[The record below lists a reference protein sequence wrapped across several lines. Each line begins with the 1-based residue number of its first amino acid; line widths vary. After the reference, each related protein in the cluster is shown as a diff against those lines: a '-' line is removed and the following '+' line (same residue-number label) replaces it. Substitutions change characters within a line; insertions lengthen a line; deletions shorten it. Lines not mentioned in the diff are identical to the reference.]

1 MAENPK
7 PAKRALFAKPAWTK
21 PTADL
26 KAVEDGDIFG
36 RGSHLI
42 EDIMADKERV
52 KKEKLARKQRR
63 ESEGTDR
70 RKKRKSSDMEE
81 EDGSWVVVKRPAS
94 QERADAERRL
104 SASNRGDVPHEGG
117 NRPGTVA
124 SNSISPAKAA
134 STRTSAQPHSPPS
147 RYGQIAKPTKHPPP
161 QATVVD
167 LLDSDDEDGA
177 HLYSV
182 SPAKTATNGLTK
194 APVSRSDTRQ
204 RPTQH
209 DSDEELDPFLR
220 ELAAKA
226 RARRKEAEA
235 AKAASPM
242 RPTSSTQPCSTQPLS
257 AANSFEFSAPNST
270 ATDTDGPVIQ
280 ILITSRINNA
290 RPLLVKRRL
299 KQRLYEVRDAWC
311 KREGLPSE
319 ESANIFLTF
328 RGRRLY
334 DSTTCKSLGIAVD
347 EDGEIIMRSG
357 KSRGADGLCE
367 GKIHMEVCNPETFE
381 EMKREAA
388 QKLKAKAPEEEP
400 LPTQEKKVEEKLVKL
415 VLKAKGYEDFKL
427 RAKPTSTF
435 EEIANGFRRKRA
447 VQADQQILLA
457 WDGERMSPTAKLED
471 TDIAD
476 MDSIDVHIK

>member
-1 MAENPK
+1 MAENPR
-7 PAKRALFAKPAWTK
+7 PAKRALFAKPTWK
-21 PTADL
+21 QPTADVQ
-26 KAVEDGDIFG
+26 AVEDGDIFG

-63 ESEGTDR
+63 ESEGTDGR
-70 RKKRKSSDMEE
+70 RKRKSSDMEE

-94 QERADAERRL
+94 QERAGPERRL
-104 SASNRGDVPHEGG
+104 SASDRDGGSHEGG
-117 NRPGTVA
+117 SRPGAVA

-134 STRTSAQPHSPPS
+134 STRTPPDSLGS
-147 RYGQIAKPTKHPPP
+147 RYGHVTKPLKHPPP
-161 QATVVD
+161 QPTVVD
-167 LLDSDDEDGA
+167 LLDSDDDDGA
-177 HLYSV
+177 DLYSA
-182 SPAKTATNGLTK
+182 SPAKSATNGVTK
-194 APVSRSDTRQ
+194 AFAPLSNTRQ
-204 RPTQH
+204 RPIQH
-209 DSDEELDPFLR
+209 ESDEELDPFLR

-235 AKAASPM
+235 AKAASPV
-242 RPTSSTQPCSTQPLS
+242 RPTPSSQNLSKRSLS
-257 AANSFEFSAPNST
+257 ATDPFEFTANNST

-299 KQRLYEVRDAWC
+299 KQRLHEVRDAWC
-311 KREGLPSE
+311 KREGLPTE
-319 ESANIFLTF
+319 ECASIFLTF

-347 EDGEIIMRSG
+347 EDGEIIMRSS

-367 GKIHMEVCNPETFE
+367 GKIHMEVCNPEIFE

-388 QKLKAKAPEEEP
+388 QKLKPNVQEEEP
-400 LPTQEKKVEEKLVKL
+400 TPAQEKKVEEKLVKL

-427 RAKPTSTF
+427 RAKPVSPWKLF
-435 EEIANGFRRKRA
+435 
-447 VQADQQILLA
+447 
-457 WDGERMSPTAKLED
+457 SPT
-471 TDIAD
+471 
-476 MDSIDVHIK
+476 SIQVREY

>member
-1 MAENPK
+1 MAEIPK

-21 PTADL
+21 PTSDA
-26 KAVEDGDIFG
+26 KAVEEGDIFG

-52 KKEKLARKQRR
+52 KREKLARKQRR
-63 ESEGTDR
+63 ESEGTDG
-70 RKKRKSSDMEE
+70 RKKRKSSDMED

-94 QERADAERRL
+94 QEHAGAERRL
-104 SASNRGDVPHEGG
+104 SASNRGDVAGG
-117 NRPGTVA
+117 GSNRPDTAA
-124 SNSISPAKAA
+124 SNSISPEKAA
-134 STRTSAQPHSPPS
+134 STCMSTQPIS
-147 RYGQIAKPTKHPPP
+147 RDRYITKPTKHPPP
-161 QATVVD
+161 QSAVVD
-167 LLDSDDEDGA
+167 LLDSDDDDEA

-182 SPAKTATNGLTK
+182 SPAKTATNGTTK
-194 APVSRSDTRQ
+194 ASVPRSESGQ
-204 RPTQH
+204 RPAQH

-226 RARRKEAEA
+226 RARRREAEA
-235 AKAASPM
+235 AKIASPV
-242 RPTSSTQPCSTQPLS
+242 RPNPSIQRSSTQPLS
-257 AANSFEFSAPNST
+257 AANSFEFNAPNST

-299 KQRLYEVRDAWC
+299 KQRLHEVRDAWC
-311 KREGLPSE
+311 KREGLPSD
-319 ESANIFLTF
+319 ESASIFLTF

-367 GKIHMEVCNPETFE
+367 GKIHMEVCNPEAFE

-388 QKLKAKAPEEEP
+388 QKLKAKVPEEEP

-415 VLKAKGYEDFKL
+415 VLKAKGHEDFKL

-435 EEIANGFRRKRA
+435 EEIANGFRRKR
-447 VQADQQILLA
+447 VVLADQQVFLT
-457 WDGERMSPTAKLED
+457 WDGERLSPTAKLED
-471 TDIAD
+471 TEIAD